1 MSLLSMTDCSVAD
14 NRVQA
19 RHELDRAVAASGYTQ
34 MSAWA
39 MKWGRALLDAGNAS
53 DDDSDTI
60 DSLSSELH
68 DAECRVSDLEI
79 ALNDAVTALDKIE
92 ASEEIRDSIDK
103 IIANLEN
110 AL

>member
-53 DDDSDTI
+53 DDDSDAI
-60 DSLSSELH
+60 DSLS
-68 DAECRVSDLEI
+68 AE
-79 ALNDAVTALDKIE
+79 LNDAEQHADSLQTAIDNAITALDKIE
-92 ASEEIRDSIDK
+92 ASEEIRDAIDK
-103 IIANLEN
+103 IIGNLEN
-110 AL
+110 A